1 MQKSLLLVPLIA
13 LSLFTPAYAASP
25 SPSPTPQPSPASI
38 NEVTENLKKR
48 LQDSLEE
55 PESTPLSQALGY
67 VGVVKDIIKDTVII
81 EDKDGKRDV
90 KLTDDTNIL
99 RSPGNAVIK
108 RESIRIDDH
117 IIAIGYKG
125 DGENL
130 NGRRL
135 IVSADPLKVPAK
147 TTDLGVITKIGKTS
161 LTLSIRGEDQTIN
174 TTAKTIYKSPT
185 GIIEYTDLAESD
197 TVIYTATID
206 ADDDLTATHLMRIL
220 SASIAE

>member
-108 RESIRIDDH
+108 RESIRIDDY

-185 GIIEYTDLAESD
+185 GVIEYTDLAEGD
-197 TVIYTATID
+197 TVIYTATVD

>member
-13 LSLFTPAYAASP
+13 LSILSPVHAASP
-25 SPSPTPQPSPASI
+25 SPSPTPQSSPASI

-55 PESTPLSQALGY
+55 PESTPLSQALAY
-67 VGVVKDIIKDTVII
+67 VGVVKDMIKDTVII

-99 RSPGNAVIK
+99 RAPGNAAIK
-108 RESIRIDDH
+108 PESIRIGDY
-117 IIAIGYKG
+117 IIAIGYPG
-125 DGENL
+125 ESENL

-147 TTDLGVITKIGKTS
+147 TSDMGTITKLSKTS
-161 LTLSIRGEDQTIN
+161 LTLSVRGEDREVAI
-174 TTAKTIYKSPT
+174 TAKTIYKSPSGT
-185 GIIEYTDLAESD
+185 IEYTDLAEGD
-197 TVIYTATID
+197 TVIYTAKI
-206 ADDDLTATHLMRIL
+206 ADNDELTATQVMRIL
-220 SASIAE
+220 SSSIAE